1 MKKSILA
8 AALLSVGVAGSA
20 QAASFLNG
28 GFEDGTTS
36 GWATGSGHNY
46 GYTGT
51 STGALALNPS
61 SYIGN
66 TSVWQGAV
74 TSAGVDPITGL
85 STTRYG
91 NHSIRVNNSYNDA
104 SVNVIQQTVLDYDGD
119 SINFSW
125 AAVLADSHSVYDSD
139 IFGLQVIDLTTNT
152 TLYNATYSSAT
163 TPATFSTTNA
173 VVNYYNYTWYYNDW
187 TDVSLNVTQGHD
199 FMVSLLAADCPYS
212 GHAGYVYLDGF
223 GTVQGGG
230 GDNGTGGGG
239 GTNVSEPGSLALL
252 ALGLGALGLRR
263 RKQA

>member
-1 MKKSILA
+1 MNKSILA

-36 GWATGSGHNY
+36 GWSLGSGTNY

-51 STGALALNPS
+51 STGELALNPS

-66 TSVWQGAV
+66 TSTWQGAV

-91 NHSIRVNNSYNDA
+91 DHSIRVNNSYNDA

-119 SINFSW
+119 TINFSW

-152 TLYNATYSSAT
+152 TLYNATYSSAN
-163 TPATFSTTNA
+163 TPSYFNTVYSGW
-173 VVNYYNYTWYYNDW
+173 YTWYYNEW

-199 FMVSLLAADCPYS
+199 FMVSLLAADCPYT

-223 GTVQGGG
+223 GTVAGGG

-239 GTNVSEPGSLALL
+239 GTDVSEPGSLALL

>member
-1 MKKSILA
+1 MNKSILA

-36 GWATGSGHNY
+36 GWALGSGVLPY
-46 GYTGT
+46 YTYTGT
-51 STGALALNPS
+51 ATGELALDPS
-61 SYIGN
+61 SYVGN
-66 TSVWQGAV
+66 TSNWQGTV

-91 NHSIRVNNSYNDA
+91 NHSVRVNNSYNDN
-104 SVNVIQQTVLDYDGD
+104 SVNVIQQTVLNYDGTT
-119 SINFSW
+119 INFSW
-125 AAVLADSHSVYDSD
+125 AAVLADSHEVYDSD

-152 TLYNATYSSAT
+152 TLYNATFSSAS
-163 TPATFSTTNA
+163 TPGTFSSTYSNW
-173 VVNYYNYTWYYNDW
+173 YTWYYNDW
-187 TDVSLNVTQGHD
+187 TDVSLSVTQGND
-199 FMVSLLAADCPYS
+199 FLVSLMAADCPYG

-223 GTVQGGG
+223 GTVAGGG
-230 GDNGTGGGG
+230 GDNGTGGGS
-239 GTNVSEPGSLALL
+239 TDVSEPGSLALL